1 MEFNLEKELTTIP
14 NINALLSDQE
24 RQARQLLMDKII
36 EDDRPVNPSGYISDK
51 LVPCLDSKGVIV
63 RNADG
68 LVTVVYPVS
77 AMPTP
82 HKVKLK
88 DGRSFYSICAVDSL
102 GSAFAFAQDITVTSS
117 CSCCHRKVSVAIE
130 NGEISAFGPDGIFV
144 THTDLVGELN
154 WAGTC

>member
-1 MEFNLEKELTTIP
+1 MELNIEKELTAIP
-14 NINALLSDQE
+14 NINALLSERE
-24 RQARQLLMDKII
+24 RQARQLLMEKII
-36 EDDRPVNPSGYISDK
+36 AEGRPVDPSGYIDDK
-51 LVPCLDSKGVIV
+51 LVQCLDSKGVVV

-68 LVTVVYPVS
+68 LLTVVYPVS

-117 CSCCHRKVSVAIE
+117 CSYCHQLVSVAIE
-130 NGEISAFGPDGIFV
+130 NGEVAAFAPEGVSV
-144 THTDLVGELN
+144 THTDLVGEVN

>member
-24 RQARQLLMDKII
+24 RQVRQLLMDKII
-36 EDDRPVNPSGYISDK
+36 EGGRPVIPSDYKDDK
-51 LVPCLDSKGVIV
+51 LVQCLDSKGVIM

-68 LVTVVYPVS
+68 LVTVVYPLS

-88 DGRSFYSICAVDSL
+88 DGRSFYSICAVDSM

-117 CSCCHRKVSVAIE
+117 CSYCHRPVSVAIE
-130 NGEISAFGPDGIFV
+130 NGELSAFDPEGIFV
-144 THTDLVGELN
+144 THTD
-154 WAGTC
+154 